1 MTKEGILNKKIVM
14 VREGG
19 EREAEKKVKRE
30 RTYGKTK
37 IENIIGFFNPNGEGS
52 HFGGF
57 QKEALY

>member
-37 IENIIGFFNPNGEGS
+37 IENIMGFFNPNGE
-52 HFGGF
+52 
-57 QKEALY
+57 